1 MMHFMMQDLLSG
13 LFRSGWKSAFFRGG
27 SLVRDEKSTQR
38 LRRLRRIQAQKV
50 PSLSS
55 TSDRVDLMGSQSEFL
70 EMDPQSQRLFVEC
83 GGRSA
88 TTLRFLFADA
98 PPVTVVMDRPNFL
111 IGSAPNCDLVLSHAE
126 IHPHHAL
133 LQWVNGSLF
142 YCDLT
147 SSTSNGST
155 SNGSTSNGSTSN
167 GSTSNGST
175 SDGPTSHGGTRPQ
188 SAEGVWVRHE
198 PVCVGPYQLLVQA
211 DETSPPPEDSPLV
224 RSPRLA
230 NELPQIAL
238 QFQGV
243 AQSEN
248 QWPVDRILTVI
259 GRGSQCRLRLNHES
273 IPQVLSCLLR
283 TPTSCWIIDIA
294 GAGTTTVNG
303 RPVTIS
309 PIDIGDNLQ
318 LGTFSVDVIA
328 NAFPQTQIVNSPKS
342 DPESDSDSGNDSAP
356 MSGEGELHSNLPGCR
371 PPSSRLRLQWNRSG
385 MIPAKSHQIPD
396 ASHVAEPGTGTEAE
410 TEIPWNHQAAVTNRE
425 RPDSG
430 LNDSEPV
437 WSWLTD
443 ELAKP
448 LSQSVNHS
456 SPSAEI
462 DPGLT
467 KPHTSHELSQRELQK
482 RDLPQAVVELL
493 RSQQAQLD
501 VLKSQI
507 DQIRVS
513 IEKAPRRLTS
523 GHMQNLLERSIS
535 ETLQT
540 HHSMSLSLAKL
551 IELISIE

>member
-1 MMHFMMQDLLSG
+1 M
-13 LFRSGWKSAFFRGG
+13 
-27 SLVRDEKSTQR
+27 E
-38 LRRLRRIQAQKV
+38 
-50 PSLSS
+50 
-55 TSDRVDLMGSQSEFL
+55 SQTESL

-88 TTLRFLFADA
+88 TTLRFLFSDA

-111 IGSAPNCDLVLSHAE
+111 IGSAPNCDLVFSHAE

-133 LQWVNGSLF
+133 LQWINGSLF

-147 SSTSNGST
+147 SPTSNDP
-155 SNGSTSNGSTSN
+155 
-167 GSTSNGST
+167 T
-175 SDGPTSHGGTRPQ
+175 SDGPTSLGGTRPQ

-198 PVCVGPYQLLVQA
+198 PFCVGPYQLLVEA
-211 DETSPPPEDSPLV
+211 DEMSPPPEDSPLV

-283 TPTSCWIIDIA
+283 TPTNCWIIDIA

-303 RPVTIS
+303 RPVTMS
-309 PIDIGDNLQ
+309 PIDIGDILQ
-318 LGTFSVDVIA
+318 LGTFPVDVIA
-328 NAFPQTQIVNSPKS
+328 TAFPQTQFVNSPKS
-342 DPESDSDSGNDSAP
+342 DPESDSDSDSAP
-356 MSGEGELHSNLPGCR
+356 MSGEGELHSILPGCR
-371 PPSSRLRLQWNRSG
+371 PPSSPLRSPWHRSG
-385 MIPAKSHQIPD
+385 MIPAKSNQILE
-396 ASHVAEPGTGTEAE
+396 ASHVAETGTGTEAE
-410 TEIPWNHQAAVTNRE
+410 TEIPWNHQAAVTTRE

-430 LNDSEPV
+430 LDDSEPV
-437 WSWLTD
+437 WSSLTD
-443 ELAKP
+443 ELAKSRLQP
-448 LSQSVNHS
+448 SEDL
-456 SPSAEI
+456 SPSTEV
-462 DPGLT
+462 DPGFTNPQTLD
-467 KPHTSHELSQRELQK
+467 ERAQRG
-482 RDLPQAVVELL
+482 LPQEVVEFL
-493 RSQQAQLD
+493 RSQKAQLD
-501 VLKSQI
+501 ALKSQI
-507 DQIRVS
+507 EQIRVS

-523 GHMQNLLERSIS
+523 GHMQNLLERSMS

-551 IELISIE
+551 TDSISID

>member
-1 MMHFMMQDLLSG
+1 
-13 LFRSGWKSAFFRGG
+13 
-27 SLVRDEKSTQR
+27 
-38 LRRLRRIQAQKV
+38 
-50 PSLSS
+50 
-55 TSDRVDLMGSQSEFL
+55 MGSQTESL

-88 TTLRFLFADA
+88 TSIRFLFFDA

-111 IGSAPNCDLVLSHAE
+111 IGSAPNCDLVFSHAA

-133 LQWVNGSLF
+133 LQWINGSLF

-147 SSTSNGST
+147 SQTSN
-155 SNGSTSNGSTSN
+155 
-167 GSTSNGST
+167 
-175 SDGPTSHGGTRPQ
+175 GPTSHGGTRPQ
-188 SAEGVWVRHE
+188 SAEGVWVRYE
-198 PVCVGPYQLLVQA
+198 PVCVGPYQLLVEA
-211 DETSPPPEDSPLV
+211 DEMSPPPEDSPLV

-303 RPVTIS
+303 RPVTMS
-309 PIDIGDNLQ
+309 PIDIGDILQ
-318 LGTFSVDVIA
+318 LGTFPVDVIA
-328 NAFPQTQIVNSPKS
+328 TAFPQTQIVSSPKS
-342 DPESDSDSGNDSAP
+342 DPESDSDSDSAP
-356 MSGEGELHSNLPGCR
+356 MSGEGELHSILPGCR
-371 PPSSRLRLQWNRSG
+371 PPSSPLRSPWHRSG
-385 MIPAKSHQIPD
+385 MIPAKSNQILE
-396 ASHVAEPGTGTEAE
+396 ASHVAETGTGTEAE
-410 TEIPWNHQAAVTNRE
+410 TEIHWNHQAAVTTRE

-430 LNDSEPV
+430 LDDSEPV
-437 WSWLTD
+437 WSSLAD

-448 LSQSVNHS
+448 LLQSVNHS
-456 SPSAEI
+456 FLSAEI
-462 DPGLT
+462 DSGLT
-467 KPHTSHELSQRELQK
+467 KSHTSRELSQRELQK
-482 RDLPQAVVELL
+482 RDLPQEVVEFL

-501 VLKSQI
+501 ALKSQI

-523 GHMQNLLERSIS
+523 GHMQNLLERSMA

>member
-13 LFRSGWKSAFFRGG
+13 LFRSGWKSAFFRGS
-27 SLVRDEKSTQR
+27 SLVREEKSTQR
-38 LRRLRRIQAQKV
+38 LRRLRRIQAQEI

-55 TSDRVDLMGSQSEFL
+55 TWDRVDLMGSQSESL
-70 EMDPQSQRLFVEC
+70 EMDPQRQRLFVEC

-88 TTLRFLFADA
+88 TTLRFLFSDA

-111 IGSAPNCDLVLSHAE
+111 IGSAPNCDLVFSHAE
-126 IHPHHAL
+126 IQPHHAL
-133 LQWVNGSLF
+133 LQWINGALF

-147 SSTSNGST
+147 SASSNGPNSH
-155 SNGSTSNGSTSN
+155 
-167 GSTSNGST
+167 
-175 SDGPTSHGGTRPQ
+175 GPNSHGGTRPQ

-198 PVCVGPYQLLVQA
+198 PVCVGPYQLLVEA
-211 DETSPPPEDSPLV
+211 DEMSPPPEDSPLV

-309 PIDIGDNLQ
+309 PIDIGDILQ
-318 LGTFSVDVIA
+318 LGTFPVDVIA
-328 NAFPQTQIVNSPKS
+328 TAFPQTQIVNSPKS
-342 DPESDSDSGNDSAP
+342 DPESDSDSGTDSAP
-356 MSGEGELHSNLPGCR
+356 MSGEGELHSILPGCR
-371 PPSSRLRLQWNRSG
+371 PPSSRLRSQWNRSG
-385 MIPAKSHQIPD
+385 MIPAKSNQILE
-396 ASHVAEPGTGTEAE
+396 ASHVAETGTGTEAE
-410 TEIPWNHQAAVTNRE
+410 TEIPWNHQAAVTTRE

-430 LNDSEPV
+430 LDDSEPV
-437 WSWLTD
+437 WSSLTD

-448 LSQSVNHS
+448 FLQSVNHS
-456 SPSAEI
+456 FPSAEI

-467 KPHTSHELSQRELQK
+467 KPHTSRELSQREQQK
-482 RDLPQAVVELL
+482 RDLPQEVVEFL

-501 VLKSQI
+501 ALKSQI
-507 DQIRVS
+507 DQIRLS

-523 GHMQNLLERSIS
+523 GHMQNLLERSMS